1 MIIKITELPRL
12 LVCEMSLARI
22 YAQENAFSGTVLE
35 NDFWVQKSDEKITA
49 IISSDGGSMNIWC
62 DGADY
67 PELREFIA
75 ALCPTVIFTEY
86 ENAEP
91 LGITP
96 LRIRNMLTKKAC
108 FSPFEVEDFSLR
120 ELYDRLDSGSDVDI
134 HLPDFE
140 VFAPD
145 VSHRLRHN
153 AARAV
158 VKEYGA
164 ALGFTYFGGAVMSG
178 IALSPEFR
186 GKGLG
191 KALLSALLSR
201 CDGDFFVA
209 ANEQNTKFY
218 LRNGFEVKNK
228 ICFGKQEI

>member
-1 MIIKITELPRL
+1 MITKITELPSL
-12 LVCEMSLARI
+12 EVKTMSLARI
-22 YAQENAFSGTVLE
+22 YAQDNAFSGSVLE
-35 NDFWVQKSDEKITA
+35 NDFWIQKEDEKITA
-49 IISSDGGSMNIWC
+49 VISSDGGSMNVWC
-62 DGADY
+62 DGANFG
-67 PELREFIA
+67 ELGEFIS
-75 ALCPTVIFTEY
+75 ALGPSVIFTEY

-91 LGITP
+91 LSIKP
-96 LRIRNMLTKKAC
+96 DRVRNMLTKKVS
-108 FSPFEVEDFSLR
+108 FSPFEVEEFSLR
-120 ELYDRLDSGSDVDI
+120 ELYDGLDRGSDVDI

-164 ALGFTYFGGAVMSG
+164 ALAFTYFGGAVMSG
-178 IALSPEFR
+178 IALSPECR
-186 GKGLG
+186 AKGLG
-191 KALLSALLSR
+191 KALLSELLSR

-209 ANEQNTKFY
+209 ANDQNTKFY
-218 LRNGFEVKNK
+218 LRNGFELSDK